1 MKELFLKSA
10 VAALIKGARYLV
22 VTYGG
27 AQLWDGDTETK
38 LVGGATVALGLL
50 WSFAEDFYKAQQ
62 KKTPPTP

>member
-1 MKELFLKSA
+1 MKEIFLKIS
-10 VAALIKGARYLV
+10 VATLIKFARYVV

-50 WSFAEDFYKAQQ
+50 WSFAEDYYKARQ
-62 KKTPPTP
+62 KTPPTP

>member
-10 VAALIKGARYLV
+10 VAALIKGARYAV

-50 WSFAEDFYKAQQ
+50 WSFGEDIYKSRQ
-62 KKTPPTP
+62 KTPPTP